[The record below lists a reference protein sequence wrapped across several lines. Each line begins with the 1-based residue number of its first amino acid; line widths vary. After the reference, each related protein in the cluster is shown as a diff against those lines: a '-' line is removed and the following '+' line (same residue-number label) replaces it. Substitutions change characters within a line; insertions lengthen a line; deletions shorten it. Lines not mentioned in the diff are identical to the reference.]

1 MIEKTTKTLEQ
12 EFREI
17 KRDIETLSY
26 ETALK
31 HLKGFNISN
40 VCSEKFD
47 YNVGFFC
54 ITVSN
59 RNGMCH
65 VSNSVEIYIGETDV
79 KQYTFPNKKVHPSKL
94 KQGDLFQF
102 SFASE
107 THEFISLS
115 YYQGKTPIVTCID
128 YSNGKLQAYCCV
140 NDVELI

>member
-40 VCSEKFD
+40 VNSEHFD
-47 YNVGFFC
+47 CNVGFFR

-59 RNGMCH
+59 LHGRCH
-65 VSNSVEIYIGETDV
+65 VSNSVEIYVGETDV
-79 KQYTFPNKKVHPSKL
+79 KQHTFTNENVPPSKL

-102 SFASE
+102 KFSGD
-107 THEFISLS
+107 TYEFISCT

-128 YSNGKLQAYCCV
+128 YSNGKLHAFCCCG
-140 NDVELI
+140 DVELI

>member
-12 EFREI
+12 EFHEI

-31 HLKGFNISN
+31 HLKGFNVNSG
-40 VCSEKFD
+40 KFD
-47 YNVGFFC
+47 CNVGFFC

-59 RNGMCH
+59 LNGRCH
-65 VSNSVEIYIGETDV
+65 VNNSVEIYVGETEV
-79 KQYTFPNKKVHPSKL
+79 KQYTFQNEMVHPSKL

-102 SFASE
+102 KFSGD
-107 THEFISLS
+107 TYEFISLS

-128 YSNGKLQAYCCV
+128 YSNGKLNAFCCCG
-140 NDVELI
+140 DVELI